1 MTWGIGGEVMNYK
14 TKVQTILRK
23 AFNKSELTVDRFDLS
38 KLQKDIIELLKQK
51 EDSIFNLR
59 LKRVI

>member
-14 TKVQTILRK
+14 NKVQAILTK
-23 AFNKSELTVDRFDLS
+23 AFDKRELTVDGFDLV

>member
-1 MTWGIGGEVMNYK
+1 MTWGIGGEVMNHK
-14 TKVQTILRK
+14 TKVQTTLRK

>member
-1 MTWGIGGEVMNYK
+1 MTWGIGGEVMNHK

-38 KLQKDIIELLKQK
+38 ELQRDIIELLKQK

>member
-1 MTWGIGGEVMNYK
+1 MTWGIGGEVMNHK
-14 TKVQTILRK
+14 TKVQTILAK
-23 AFNKSELTVDRFDLS
+23 AFNKTKLTADGFDLTRIQAS
-38 KLQKDIIELLKQK
+38 IIELLKQR

>member
-1 MTWGIGGEVMNYK
+1 MNHK

-38 KLQKDIIELLKQK
+38 ELQRDIIELLKQK

>member
-1 MTWGIGGEVMNYK
+1 MNHK
-14 TKVQTILRK
+14 TKVQAILRT

>member
-1 MTWGIGGEVMNYK
+1 MTWGIGGEVMNHK

-23 AFNKSELTVDRFDLS
+23 AFNKSELTVDGFDLTQ
-38 KLQKDIIELLKQK
+38 LQKNIIELLKQK

>member
-1 MTWGIGGEVMNYK
+1 MTCGIGGEVMNHK

>member
-1 MTWGIGGEVMNYK
+1 MTWGIGGEVMNHK

-38 KLQKDIIELLKQK
+38 ELQKDIIELLKQK